1 MLDQDSTV
9 FLFAGISK
17 LNVDLSTGQ
26 VIVESSMGIDKVKEI
41 IESTG
46 RRAVLK
52 GMGGSEGKLVVII

>member
-1 MLDQDSTV
+1 M
-9 FLFAGISK
+9 
-17 LNVDLSTGQ
+17 NVDLSTGQ